1 MYAFAD
7 LLRGKNGVES
17 RSAVLQTDRLDL
29 IRGKDFARWCRE
41 HPELVASSKLVSK
54 GEVYF
59 VSCLSKWSTCVTC
72 SSLHCLCR

>member
-17 RSAVLQTDRLDL
+17 RSAVLQTDRFDL

-41 HPELVASSKLVSK
+41 HPELVADSKLVSK
-54 GEVYF
+54 GEVDF
-59 VSCLSKWSTCVTC
+59 AC
-72 SSLHCLCR
+72 SVPR